1 MSQVLNQKVC
11 ESKNDALIHDAH
23 RVLDVMNKTIS
34 LTKGTAGTLV
44 RGQVLDFD
52 AEKGTYKVHAT
63 GGTASGIVATDTSYG
78 EEDEKVVAPVYIS
91 GDFRAS
97 ACVSAVE
104 LTETDK
110 ENLRMK
116 DIVLK

>member
-1 MSQVLNQKVC
+1 MTQALNEKIY
-11 ESKNDALIHDAH
+11 EGRSDNLIHDAH
-23 RVLDVMNKTIS
+23 RVLDVMNKTVS
-34 LTKGTAGTLV
+34 LTKGTAGKLV
-44 RGQVLDFD
+44 RGQILDFD
-52 AEKGTYKVHAT
+52 SAQGTYKVHEAS
-63 GGTASGIVATDTSYG
+63 GTASGIVASDTLYG
-78 EEDEKVVAPVYIS
+78 ADDEKVVVPVYIS

-97 ACVSAVE
+97 GCVSSVA